1 MAKIIKRAYTISE
14 ACQYLGGISRP
25 TLYKLM
31 GDGGLPLYRIG
42 RRAYVALAL
51 ERWAKEYNRKTEKE
65 NNWDEWLQAHP
76 DLPGVKGF
84 LARNEVEDAK
94 A

>member
-1 MAKIIKRAYTISE
+1 MPENNIERSQVMAKIIKRAYTISE

-42 RRAYVALAL
+42 RRVFFTKESLDEFINGRVSA
-51 ERWAKEYNRKTEKE
+51 ERGH
-65 NNWDEWLQAHP
+65 Q
-76 DLPGVKGF
+76 
-84 LARNEVEDAK
+84 
-94 A
+94 